1 MGDFKGMRKYFKWMN
16 IYVIHETYRAMSG
29 VVAECLKVHQMC
41 LFPASYG
48 KKYVTLDEFE
58 ATQVQVTS
66 NVGMANFVFYFVKT
80 YSVTADQTLERPVA

>member
-1 MGDFKGMRKYFKWMN
+1 MGDFKGMKKYFKWMN
-16 IYVIHETYRAMSG
+16 IYVIPETYRAMSG

-41 LFPASYG
+41 LFPTSYG

-66 NVGMANFVFYFVKT
+66 NVSKVCGKCFCKILRF
-80 YSVTADQTLERPVA
+80 S